1 MLQKVIAVLPPHL
14 QALLHQLPTSV
25 LDQLEEIRVRQGRP
39 LELITSGDSHFVS
52 VAGSFTGSVAAAYEV
67 TAEDCQ
73 LLLNMVSNYSL
84 YALEEELQ
92 RGYIT
97 IPGGHRV
104 GIVGRA
110 LLEGGRL
117 SSMKEIASFNIRV
130 AREHQGIATSI
141 VPTLFQGNQ
150 LLNTLIISP
159 PQCGKTTLLRDLA
172 RCLSSTVVPPRKVSI
187 VDERSEIAAVVDGI
201 PQHNVGPRT
210 DVLDGC
216 PKAEGMMLLIRSMS
230 PHVIIV
236 DEIGRAEDV
245 VALEEALHAG
255 IAIITTVHGTDIKDL
270 TKRPTFTRILSQQM
284 FQRYIILS
292 RRQGVGTIEK
302 ILDEEFIEIG
312 CSKR

>member
-172 RCLSSTVVPPRKVSI
+172 RCLSSTVLPPRKVSI